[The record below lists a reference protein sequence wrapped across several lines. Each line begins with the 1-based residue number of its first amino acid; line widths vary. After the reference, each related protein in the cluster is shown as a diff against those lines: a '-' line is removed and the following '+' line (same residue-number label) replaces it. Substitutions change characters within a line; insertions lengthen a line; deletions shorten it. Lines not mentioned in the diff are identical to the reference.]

1 MDIGL
6 FYIAIAFALGGIL
19 KGATGAG
26 APIIAIPLMALY
38 YNVPIAVAVFVVPNL
53 VGNSLQ
59 IWKYRSQT
67 LSPKFLVRFAGA
79 AVLGSG
85 IGTLMLAYLPSGIL
99 KFAVASAMVFYIAFR
114 ISRPDWKLQYSK
126 AFQIAVPVGFVAG
139 VLQGASGISAPV
151 SITFLNAMRLER
163 PLFISTVSIFFLS
176 MLLVQVPLLTGLGY
190 LTTER
195 LVIGCAATAILLIF
209 MPVGAYLSKLIS
221 KEAFDRTI
229 LILLTLLAVRLFLD
243 VWS

>member
-1 MDIGL
+1 M
-6 FYIAIAFALGGIL
+6 
-19 KGATGAG
+19 
-26 APIIAIPLMALY
+26 
-38 YNVPIAVAVFVVPNL
+38 
-53 VGNSLQ
+53 
-59 IWKYRSQT
+59 
-67 LSPKFLVRFAGA
+67 RFAGA

-99 KFAVASAMVFYIAFR
+99 KFAVASAIVFYIVFR
-114 ISRPDWKLQYSK
+114 ISRPDWKLQFSK

-163 PLFISTVSIFFLS
+163 PLFISTVSIFLS

-190 LTTER
+190 LTIER
-195 LVIGCAATAILLIF
+195 LIIGCAATVILLTF
-209 MPVGAYLSKLIS
+209 MPFGVFLSNLFS
-221 KEAFDRTI
+221 KEAFDRAI
-229 LILLTLLAVRLFLD
+229 LFLLTLLAVRLFLD